1 MPIYISLYLVWIN
14 MNILPFSDSSWRIRV
29 SAIAHF
35 LRILIPFIDFQRFFP
50 KTSIFFFFGVNMSK
64 PSNCKKKSSSEHTK
78 TIHFYWLKQSI
89 ICRLLL
95 DYSYRSNILAN
106 VRFSLSRWA
115 LIWCW
120 QIATLFLA
128 ALFSGSNSNTLEKS
142 FFAEKI
148 ERQSV

>member
-1 MPIYISLYLVWIN
+1 
-14 MNILPFSDSSWRIRV
+14 MNTLPFSNSSWGIRV

-64 PSNCKKKSSSEHTK
+64 PSNCKKYFLFRTLKNN
-78 TIHFYWLKQSI
+78 TIRLVKQSI
-89 ICRLLL
+89 IFRLLL

-142 FFAEKI
+142 FFAEMI
-148 ERQSV
+148 ERQLI